1 MFYHLKANNHDLKN
15 YPFMFSHNLSMYQFV
30 TTYQEVMTTVI
41 FLNQPQNVK
50 LLSAMKQEQT
60 IHYE

>member
-1 MFYHLKANNHDLKN
+1 
-15 YPFMFSHNLSMYQFV
+15 MFSHNLSMYQFV